1 MQTTLSWPQRVTAP
15 ADKREPQAESG
26 TVVSRDSAKRAS
38 VAQLLLVARLK
49 ACNRR
54 DLAVDTLE
62 RGAHV
67 MWVTCKS
74 WFSTGQPP
82 SGAPGDS
89 DNNSKDNNNNNNK
102 DTDAHRHR

>member
-1 MQTTLSWPQRVTAP
+1 MHSSLSWAP
-15 ADKREPQAESG
+15 NAMPVADKHEEDEEGGQPG
-26 TVVSRDSAKRAS
+26 TAVSRASTQRAS

-49 ACNRR
+49 ARNRR

-74 WFSTGQPP
+74 WFS
-82 SGAPGDS
+82 SGGASTDS
-89 DNNSKDNNNNNNK
+89 DSNKDT
-102 DTDAHRHR
+102 DTDAHRDR

>member
-1 MQTTLSWPQRVTAP
+1 MPVIDKVEEVK
-15 ADKREPQAESG
+15 ADAG
-26 TVVSRDSAKRAS
+26 TPLSRDSAQRAS

-49 ACNRR
+49 ARNRR

-74 WFSTGQPP
+74 WFSSGQPP
-82 SGAPGDS
+82 AAAASDEDS
-89 DNNSKDNNNNNNK
+89 NNNK
-102 DTDAHRHR
+102 DKDAHRDR